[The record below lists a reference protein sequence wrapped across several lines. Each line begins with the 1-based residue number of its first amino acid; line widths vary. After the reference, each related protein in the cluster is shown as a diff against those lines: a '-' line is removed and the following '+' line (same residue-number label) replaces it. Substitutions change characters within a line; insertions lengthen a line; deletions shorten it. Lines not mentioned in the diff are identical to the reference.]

1 LNISR
6 EKILIID
13 STTEKHFK
21 TAIVEQQI
29 LAGYDVQLLHI
40 SHVTELPLNLLLEVN
55 YLIIWACVPAV
66 NFDKAFLS
74 SLKNCRTIVK
84 AAVGFDNIDISA
96 ARELGISVLNIP
108 DYGTEE
114 VADHALALLLG
125 IARKLEEIHIHVKQG
140 GWDWASVKKLY
151 RLRGRKLGII
161 GFGRIGGAV
170 ARRAAAFGLNVQF
183 YDPYAV
189 SGLDKTHGVF
199 RCESLQELLTSS
211 DIISV
216 NASLNRTS
224 HHLLSH
230 AEFDMMKKGVLL
242 VNTARG
248 GIIDSD
254 ALFSAMKSG
263 KVAAAGLDVL
273 ENEPDIPD
281 GFRTLDNVLLT
292 AHSAFYT
299 EESFLE
305 MRTKSAELVRQK
317 MNGLPVRNC
326 VNENAG
332 EHSVPY

>member
-1 LNISR
+1 
-6 EKILIID
+6 
-13 STTEKHFK
+13 
-21 TAIVEQQI
+21 
-29 LAGYDVQLLHI
+29 
-40 SHVTELPLNLLLEVN
+40 
-55 YLIIWACVPAV
+55 
-66 NFDKAFLS
+66 
-74 SLKNCRTIVK
+74 
-84 AAVGFDNIDISA
+84 
-96 ARELGISVLNIP
+96 
-108 DYGTEE
+108 
-114 VADHALALLLG
+114 
-125 IARKLEEIHIHVKQG
+125 
-140 GWDWASVKKLY
+140 
-151 RLRGRKLGII
+151 
-161 GFGRIGGAV
+161 
-170 ARRAAAFGLNVQF
+170 
-183 YDPYAV
+183 
-189 SGLDKTHGVF
+189 
-199 RCESLQELLTSS
+199 
-211 DIISV
+211 
-216 NASLNRTS
+216 
-224 HHLLSH
+224 
-230 AEFDMMKKGVLL
+230 MMKKGVLL